1 MPEPISRALLS
12 GWGRTAPSAADVA
25 HPYSSRQAA
34 ELLAVGSPRGVIA
47 RGLGR
52 AYGDAAQNAGG
63 LVLDCTGMDTRGRID
78 PASGLVTVGGGL
90 SLDVL
95 ARAAVPEGWF
105 LPVTPGTRH
114 ITVGGA
120 IAADVHGK
128 NHHIDGSFSRHV
140 SSLRLAL
147 PSGEVRKLSPHGSAE
162 DASLFWATVGGMG
175 LTGVVVE
182 ATVRLTPVETR
193 FMLVDTERA
202 SGLDDLMARMAE
214 GDDRYR
220 YTVAWVDL
228 VTRGAAMGRGV
239 LTRGDHAPLA
249 ALPSYALDG
258 ARTYEPRALL
268 PAAPPVPAQLLSRL
282 TARAF
287 NELWFRKA
295 PAQRTDELQSL
306 EAFFYPLD
314 GVDRWK
320 TVYGRRG
327 FLQWQCVIPF
337 GEERRLRAV
346 IEAIVEGPVPATL
359 AVLKRF
365 GASSPG
371 PLSFPLPGWTLAVDF
386 PAVRGAEFAA
396 HVDALD
402 VAVAEAGG
410 RLYLAKDSRMRP
422 ELLDVMYPRLIEWR
436 EARDVADPEHR
447 LTSDLDRRLGLTR
460 PVARHTGQES
470 R

>member
-1 MPEPISRALLS
+1 MLEFATREVLT
-12 GWGRTAPSAADVA
+12 GWGRTAPSAADVLR
-25 HPYSSRQAA
+25 PYSTRQASEA
-34 ELLAVGSPRGVIA
+34 LAAGSARGTIA

-63 LVLDCTGMDTRGRID
+63 LVLDCTGID
-78 PASGLVTVGGGL
+78 ALRPIDAAGVVAVGGGL
-90 SLDVL
+90 SLDTL
-95 ARAAVPEGWF
+95 ARAAVAAGWF

-128 NHHIDGSFSRHV
+128 NHHVDGSFSRHV
-140 SSLRLAL
+140 VSLRLAL
-147 PSGEVRKLSPHGSAE
+147 ADGEVRTLTPQGA
-162 DASLFWATVGGMG
+162 DAPLFWATVGGMG

-182 ATVRLTPVETR
+182 ATLRLTPAETR
-193 FMLVDTERA
+193 YMLVDTERA
-202 SGLDDLMARMAE
+202 RDLDDLMARMSE
-214 GDDRYR
+214 GDARYR

-249 ALPSYALDG
+249 AVPAEARESAHDYA
-258 ARTYEPRALL
+258 PRALL
-268 PAAPPVPAQLLSRL
+268 PAAPPVPAPLLSRL

-295 PAQRTDELQSL
+295 PASRTAELQSI

-314 GVDRWK
+314 GVDRWN
-320 TVYGRRG
+320 TVYGSRG

-337 GEERRLRAV
+337 GAERVLRQV
-346 IEAIVEGPVPATL
+346 IEAIVDAPVPATL
-359 AVLKRF
+359 VVLKRF
-365 GASSPG
+365 GEASPA

-386 PAVRGAEFAA
+386 PAVRGAAFAA
-396 HVDALD
+396 FLDALD
-402 VAVAEAGG
+402 LQVAEAGG

-422 ELLDVMYPRLIEWR
+422 ELLPVMYPRIEEWR
-436 EARDVADPEHR
+436 AVRDAADPAHR
-447 LTSDLDRRLGLTR
+447 LTSDLDRRLGLARPQTR
-460 PVARHTGQES
+460 QES
-470 R
+470 P

>member
-1 MPEPISRALLS
+1 MPDLITRELLS
-12 GWGRTAPSAADVA
+12 GWGRTSASAADVA
-25 HPYSSRQAA
+25 HPYSPRQAA
-34 ELLAVGSPRGVIA
+34 ELLASGPRRGVIP

-63 LVLDCTGMDTRGRID
+63 LVLECTGMDALGPID
-78 PASGLVTVGGGL
+78 PASGVVTVGGGL

-95 ARAAVPEGWF
+95 ARAAVAKGWF

-120 IAADVHGK
+120 IAGDVHGK
-128 NHHIDGSFSRHV
+128 NHHVDGSFSRHV
-140 SSLRLAL
+140 QSLRLAL
-147 PSGEVRKLSPHGSAE
+147 PSGEIRQLAPSGE
-162 DASLFWATVGGMG
+162 EQDAALFWATVGGMG

-182 ATVRLTPVETR
+182 ATLRLTAAETR
-193 FMLVDTERA
+193 FMRVDTERA
-202 SGLDDLMARMAE
+202 SGLDDLMARMSE
-214 GDDRYR
+214 GDQRYR

-249 ALPSYALDG
+249 ALPPAALDG
-258 ARTYEPRALL
+258 ARAYEPRALI
-268 PAAPPVPAQLLSRL
+268 PAAPPVPAPLLSRL

-295 PAQRTDELQSL
+295 PIYRTGELQSL

-314 GVDRWK
+314 GVDRWN

-337 GEERRLRAV
+337 GAEARLRQV
-346 IEAIVEGPVPATL
+346 VQSIVDGPVPATL

-365 GASSPG
+365 GASSPA

-386 PAVRGAEFAA
+386 PAVRGSGFSA
-396 HVDALD
+396 HLDALD

-422 ELLDVMYPRLIEWR
+422 DLLGVMYPRLDEWR
-436 EARDVADPEHR
+436 QVRAGADPTSQ
-447 LTSDLDRRLGLTR
+447 LTSDLDRRLRLTGR
-460 PVARHTGQES
+460 EALHARQES
-470 R
+470 L